1 MSLGVLF
8 PQILIFK
15 VITILAEPLCITI
28 SVGDYAFF
36 VPMAIMIIPT
46 ETKKQIISQIKKKQI
61 MEKMEAVL
69 EEQVLFGKEQILF
82 GKTITT
88 FRNERNWNLSM
99 LAEKAEIAVG
109 YLSRLE
115 SNKQRPSLDVL
126 ESICKALDV
135 PIQVLVLEATINQ
148 KSENPNVNDMRDALR
163 PILRRITQKAFF
175 DDNADIKIDLNTLM
189 SN

>member
-1 MSLGVLF
+1 
-8 PQILIFK
+8 
-15 VITILAEPLCITI
+15 
-28 SVGDYAFF
+28 
-36 VPMAIMIIPT
+36 
-46 ETKKQIISQIKKKQI
+46 

-69 EEQVLFGKEQILF
+69 DEQILF

-88 FRNERNWNLSM
+88 FRNEKNWNLSM

-148 KSENPNVNDMRDALR
+148 KSENPDVNDMREALR

-175 DDNADIKIDLNTLM
+175 DENADIKIDLNTLM